1 MKILHI
7 SYSDKAG
14 GGASIAAFR
23 LHKGFLNRGYI
34 SNFWCIK
41 KITNDNST
49 FRLYNF
55 FGSKFNSLKNQL
67 NQIFFRILDNNL
79 KQSYSLNIWPSRLA
93 KKINTSDFNI
103 VILHWINAET
113 MSCKDIANI
122 KKPVIWVFHDLWPI
136 LGIKHYDQ
144 SEYINDRFIIQ
155 KLESLFI
162 QYKLKHWNKFNPYIV
177 TVGTWL
183 KKEIESS
190 VFFNNSKISVIP
202 NTLDLSKFESK
213 EKIESRKI
221 FNIPINKKMIL
232 FGAYDIKDKRK
243 GSDLLEDSL
252 KHIDISLRNSIVVV
266 SFGNGHLDISGF
278 NYINLGNIDNQNKL
292 SSLYSSA
299 DIMCVPSRL
308 ETFGQTASE
317 ALACGVPVV
326 AFETT
331 GLKDIVEHK
340 KTGYLAKAYDSKDFS
355 RGIEW
360 ILSQTKIQLKLESR
374 KRAENHFNERKV
386 IDKYIKIFD
395 KIYNNNEVIN

>member
-1 MKILHI
+1 
-7 SYSDKAG
+7 
-14 GGASIAAFR
+14 
-23 LHKGFLNRGYI
+23 
-34 SNFWCIK
+34 
-41 KITNDNST
+41 
-49 FRLYNF
+49 
-55 FGSKFNSLKNQL
+55 
-67 NQIFFRILDNNL
+67 
-79 KQSYSLNIWPSRLA
+79 
-93 KKINTSDFNI
+93 
-103 VILHWINAET
+103 
-113 MSCKDIANI
+113 
-122 KKPVIWVFHDLWPI
+122 
-136 LGIKHYDQ
+136 
-144 SEYINDRFIIQ
+144 
-155 KLESLFI
+155 
-162 QYKLKHWNKFNPYIV
+162 
-177 TVGTWL
+177 
-183 KKEIESS
+183 
-190 VFFNNSKISVIP
+190 
-202 NTLDLSKFESK
+202 
-213 EKIESRKI
+213 
-221 FNIPINKKMIL
+221 MIL

-243 GSDLLEDSL
+243 GSDLLEDAL

-266 SFGNGHLDISGF
+266 SFANGHLDISGF
-278 NYINLGNIDNQNKL
+278 HYINLGNIDNQNKL

-395 KIYNNNEVIN
+395 KIYNNNEAIN